1 MSVLEES
8 PLFSNFA
15 TDPDMAELVEEF
27 VGVLPER
34 VRSIE
39 EAVQTQDLEGLRRLV
54 HQLKGAS
61 GGYGFDV
68 IGQAAAS
75 LEASAKAAG
84 SISELNSKVRELI
97 ALCQRAKAHPD

>member
-1 MSVLEES
+1 MSALEES
-8 PLFSNFA
+8 PLFSTFT

-27 VGVLPER
+27 IGALPER

-39 EAVQTQDLEGLRRLV
+39 EAVQAQDLEGLRRLA
-54 HQLKGAS
+54 HQLRGAG

-75 LEASAKAAG
+75 LEASAQVAG
-84 SISELNSKVRELI
+84 SISELNSKVQELI
-97 ALCQRAKAHPD
+97 ALCQRAKARPD